1 MELEYYHYIIAIVG
15 SALAGAINTLA
26 GNGSAIT
33 LTILTE
39 MLGLPG
45 NMANG
50 TNRVGIV
57 AQTVATSYA
66 FHKKGKLKPYESR
79 YYIILTVVGAIAGVY
94 VATIISNEAFIEV
107 FRYLMIFMLVVVLVK
122 PSRWLRETDTENP
135 PSMWFIVPM
144 FLALGFYGG
153 FIQMGMGIFFLA
165 IMVLGARHSLM
176 DSNVIKSFIVA
187 IYTAVVLIIFHYKGL
202 VDWKIG
208 AIMAFGQMLGGYY
221 MAIIAAKHPKANI
234 WTHRVL
240 VVVVIVAILRL
251 FDIF

>member
-1 MELEYYHYIIAIVG
+1 MV
-15 SALAGAINTLA
+15 
-26 GNGSAIT
+26 
-33 LTILTE
+33 
-39 MLGLPG
+39 
-45 NMANG
+45 
-50 TNRVGIV
+50 
-57 AQTVATSYA
+57 
-66 FHKKGKLKPYESR
+66 
-79 YYIILTVVGAIAGVY
+79 
-94 VATIISNEAFIEV
+94 
-107 FRYLMIFMLVVVLVK
+107 FMLIVVLVK

-208 AIMAFGQMLGGYY
+208 AIMAIGQMLGGYY
-221 MAIIAAKHPKANI
+221 MAIIAAKHPQANV

-251 FDIF
+251 FEVF

>member
-39 MLGLPG
+39 LLGLPG
-45 NMANG
+45 NIANG
-50 TNRVGIV
+50 TNRVGV
-57 AQTVATSYA
+57 LSQTVASTYA
-66 FHKKGKLKPYESR
+66 FHRKGKLHIFKSR
-79 YYIILTVVGAIAGVY
+79 YYIFLTIIGAMFGVY
-94 VATIISNEAFIEV
+94 VATRISNEAFIQV
-107 FRYLMIFMLVVVLVK
+107 FRYLMIVMLIVVLVK
-122 PSRWLRETDTENP
+122 PKRWLRETDTDNP

-176 DSNVIKSFIVA
+176 DSNVIKSLIVA
-187 IYTAVVLIIFHYKGL
+187 VYTAIVLVIFHYKGL

-208 AIMAFGQMLGGYY
+208 AIMAVGQMIGGYV
-221 MAIIAAKHPKANI
+221 MANVAAKHPKANV
-234 WTHRVL
+234 WAHRVL

-251 FDIF
+251 FDVF

>member
-1 MELEYYHYIIAIVG
+1 
-15 SALAGAINTLA
+15 
-26 GNGSAIT
+26 
-33 LTILTE
+33 
-39 MLGLPG
+39 
-45 NMANG
+45 
-50 TNRVGIV
+50 
-57 AQTVATSYA
+57 
-66 FHKKGKLKPYESR
+66 
-79 YYIILTVVGAIAGVY
+79 
-94 VATIISNEAFIEV
+94 
-107 FRYLMIFMLVVVLVK
+107 
-122 PSRWLRETDTENP
+122 
-135 PSMWFIVPM
+135 MWFIVPM

-165 IMVLGARHSLM
+165 IMVLGARYSLM

-251 FDIF
+251 FDVF